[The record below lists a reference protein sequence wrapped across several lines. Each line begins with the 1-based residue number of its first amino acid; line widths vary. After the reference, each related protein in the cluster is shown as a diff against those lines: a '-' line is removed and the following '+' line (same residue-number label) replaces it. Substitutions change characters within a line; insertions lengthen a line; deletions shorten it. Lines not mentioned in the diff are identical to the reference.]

1 MAPKNQAA
9 WIVEKKSSLLK
20 VSDAPYSS
28 PGPGQVTTKNG
39 AIAINPFDWVLQ
51 YQSGILAGHL
61 NYPMVLGTDVAG
73 TVVEVGPGVTR
84 FKVGDR
90 IAGNAVSAAKESNN
104 PAEGGFQLYSVM
116 RENMITKVPENFT
129 HEQAASLGLGVVTAA
144 YGLFHKDYLG
154 LDMPQV
160 PPPLNPQHGQK
171 YPRAVIVTGG
181 ASSVGASAVQLAV
194 SAGYKVFST
203 SSPKNFAM
211 VKSLGAAKVFDYNS
225 STLVSDL
232 VHALKEYEFCG
243 AYSIGAN
250 SDAVCVSV
258 IRERLAKSPELP
270 TKKFVALAGGKP
282 MDADAL
288 KGAFGMYRMMGNMT
302 GMMGKNAITK
312 FTTGVQVKFI
322 MMTDL
327 IQPESCVSKIYL
339 EFLGPALAKGQF
351 VPAPEPKVVGHGLEK
366 INEALEINQKGVSAN
381 KVVVSLP

>member
-20 VSDAPYSS
+20 VSGAPYSS

-39 AIAINPFDWVLQ
+39 AVAINPFDWVLQ
-51 YQSGILAGHL
+51 YQSGMLAGHL
-61 NYPMVLGTDVAG
+61 KYPMVLGTDVAG

-90 IAGNAVSAAKESNN
+90 IAGNAVSAAKESND
-104 PAEGGFQLYSVM
+104 PAEGAFQLYSVM
-116 RENMITKVPENFT
+116 RENMITKVPEHFS
-129 HEQAASLGLGVVTAA
+129 HEQAASLGLGVVTAT

-154 LDMPQV
+154 LDM
-160 PPPLNPQHGQK
+160 PQHGQK

-211 VKSLGAAKVFDYNS
+211 VKRLGAAEVFDYNS

-232 VHALKEYEFCG
+232 EHALKGYKFCG

-250 SDAVCVSV
+250 ADAVCVSV

-282 MDADAL
+282 MAADAI
-288 KGAFGMYRMMGNMT
+288 KGAFGLYRMMGNMT
-302 GMMGKNAITK
+302 GMMSKNAITK
-312 FTTGVQVKFI
+312 FFTGVQVKFI

-327 IQPESCVSKIYL
+327 IQADSCVSNIYL
-339 EFLGPALAKGQF
+339 EFLGPALANGQF

>member
-9 WIVEKKSSLLK
+9 WLVEKRSSLLE

-51 YQSGILAGHL
+51 YQSGMLAGHL
-61 NYPMVLGTDVAG
+61 MYPMVLGTDVAG

-104 PAEGGFQLYSVM
+104 AAEGAFQLYSVM
-116 RENMITKVPENFT
+116 RENMITKVPKHFS
-129 HEQAASLGLGVVTAA
+129 HEQAAVLGLGIVTAT
-144 YGLFHKDYLG
+144 YGLFHEDYLG
-154 LDMPQV
+154 LDMPKV
-160 PPPLNPQHGQK
+160 LPPPNPQPGK
-171 YPRAVIVTGG
+171 RYTRAVIVTGG

-194 SAGYKVFST
+194 SAGYKVVST
-203 SSPKNFAM
+203 CSPKNFEM
-211 VKSLGAAKVFDYNS
+211 VHNLGAADVFDYNS

-232 VHALKEYEFCG
+232 VHALEGYELCG

-250 SDAVCVSV
+250 ADALCVSV
-258 IRERLAKSPELP
+258 IQERLAKSPNLP
-270 TKKFVALAGGKP
+270 TKKFVAMAGGKSP
-282 MDADAL
+282 NADAL
-288 KGAFGMYRMMGNMT
+288 KGAFGLYRMMGNMT
-302 GMMGKNAITK
+302 TMMGKNAITK

-327 IQPESCVSKIYL
+327 IQFDSCVSKIYL
-339 EFLGPALAKGQF
+339 EFLGPALAQGQF

-366 INEALEINQKGVSAN
+366 INEALEINQKGVSAS
-381 KVVVSLP
+381 KVVVALP